1 MATLLSLDQKV
12 FNEEVFNKKLLD
24 FSEQEEKP
32 FNRKSIVERQKAQ
45 EISITTNI
53 PVDQIEAERATGDN
67 SSESAAKVEGLN
79 VDYALTIDQGYRDG
93 MTSEQLASIIE
104 QRTEKGENMTMPE
117 YLLLQNLMLSD
128 NDVNPYATRTL
139 TNMNI
144 WNNLIQKELEANDQT
159 GFGKVMSFLDVNVLR
174 EITIGAFENV
184 TFRSNRE
191 GKEIRKA
198 FNDLTTDEFTRWA
211 AEYIEERKNEG
222 FFSTDSIWNLY
233 KAANDATYLGDD
245 PMAGA
250 MALFGVLDIAT
261 LGSSKIITAP
271 IKGATKGMI
280 TTAKER
286 GLKAVSLTKSR
297 SPVDTVAV
305 MGDEVEAALVANKL
319 VDDAGVQTDQINAG
333 RSVSQDLD
341 PVPSPTERPSLVVTR
356 QAGLKG
362 FITEALETMN
372 RRGSFAE
379 LLPKHIIDELAATT
393 ARRIADKTNDT
404 RLNSY
409 TKPLDDGSDDYR
421 FVVRLGKD
429 GSGAAFRRKM
439 DAEAIAAK
447 DPSLKVVK
455 KEQGRGWF
463 VEAETRLDIA
473 EQAPI
478 AEIVQKSDFIRD
490 TINKTVGAAT
500 VRLGDKLGAKFLQ
513 AESGQAL
520 IGKLIKPYAK
530 TINAVKGKERENLG
544 DFMTQLRD
552 GRYSYLRT
560 APTKES
566 FESLY
571 KLHYGSRPEQRTIDA
586 YEALIDINDASW
598 HIKSSERLK
607 RAVTAKGVFAEFTDD
622 FGTVAYKVENKAA
635 IDDEFI
641 FDIASQKIIR
651 RDKLKEDAIVFKTSE
666 PYAGHIYFTNVKSTR
681 PLERIDIMPYNI
693 GGPRTNAEFR
703 WFLGTVKEER
713 LYSGKLSSLG
723 FKTFL
728 GSFGKDQIV
737 LARKQ
742 LNVIS
747 TRINQ
752 LMKANNVTD
761 LQQLTLTKVEYDDLG
776 DIIRANNSWNKQI
789 TDLEDIQKL
798 GKKYRFNFNEE
809 FVFKARDEK
818 IATVDEAGGDL
829 TRLGIT
835 FGEDVGTMLNSQK
848 MRRGDTPLMEF
859 GGKLAVNDNPI
870 VAMADQFGT
879 EAFGYANRAATQNA
893 IDGWNKLAAR
903 NEALITN
910 WDDLKNLDP
919 MVRFMRAEVTK
930 TGKFNDVAAQLR
942 EQQAIIKRRLN
953 QPTPLSTSWETFTT
967 AATEAVFSITNRKID
982 FSKIGVTSDPSS
994 QLLKVGFYS
1003 KFGFFNPDQFFLQGL
1018 HATTIAAVSPRAG
1031 TKAMGMAVPMM
1042 IIAQLPDSA
1051 TRATAIRRFAR
1062 MSGMTEDEIRTLV
1075 QYIDESGRNI
1085 IDNQV
1090 IELQA
1095 PQKFG
1100 VASNLSQKAQGY
1112 VGDFL
1117 DKSTFFFR
1125 EGERYG
1131 RLTGIITAFLEHRA
1145 KRPDIDPLSPDGKAW
1160 ITNREQ
1166 SLTFRMTSASRSFA
1180 QSGPMRVP
1188 TQWLTFTLRAMEN
1201 IVVGREFTQG
1211 ERFRMAL
1218 ILGPAWGLTG
1228 IGMGKST
1235 GYVVEKLGY
1244 NPSEP
1249 EALEKFNQLKYG
1261 FFDQLLGWGFG
1272 TDTAYAERAAPLG
1285 QVKDTLRKLKEESL
1299 MTTLL
1304 GPSGEI
1310 FGDMK
1315 SAVTNAIMSMIGGR
1329 PESVREDLTS
1339 LVRNITT
1346 VDKAVKIV
1354 ELIETGNYKG
1364 RTRKQVVSNLDK
1376 GDAAAVLFGATPAP
1390 VQNYYDFN
1398 EMVFEENAEVKKLT
1412 SRLEQKARLATDLLT
1427 NGDEGDI
1434 VRGDKLWI
1442 EISEELW
1449 SSNLS
1454 YQLKTSIQNRLVN
1467 VNAIPNWFDNA
1478 QRLDLGPDAAL
1489 LGQQLY

>member
-45 EISITTNI
+45 EIAITTNI

-79 VDYALTIDQGYRDG
+79 VDYALVIDQGYRDG
-93 MTSEQLASIIE
+93 MTAEQLASIIE
-104 QRTEKGENMTMPE
+104 QRKEKGENMTMPE

-159 GFGKVMSFLDVNVLR
+159 GFGKVMTFLDVNVLR

-198 FNDLTTDEFTRWA
+198 FNDLTPDEFTKWA

-222 FFSTDSIWNLY
+222 FFRTDNIWNLY
-233 KAANDATYLGDD
+233 KMANDATYLGDD

-261 LGSSKIITAP
+261 IGSSKIITGPA
-271 IKGATKGMI
+271 KGMI

-286 GLKAVSLTKSR
+286 GLKAVSLTKSK

-305 MGDEVEAALVANKL
+305 MGDEVQAANVANKL

-333 RSVSQDLD
+333 RSLSQDLD

-362 FITEALETMN
+362 FITESLETMN
-372 RRGSFAE
+372 RRGSFGE
-379 LLPKHIIDELAATT
+379 LLPEHIIDELAATT
-393 ARRIADKTNDT
+393 AKRIADKTNDT

-409 TKPLDDGSDDYR
+409 TKPIDDGSDDYR

-478 AEIVQKSDFIRD
+478 AEIVQKSDFVRD
-490 TINKTVGAAT
+490 TINKTIGAAT
-500 VRLGDKLGAKFLQ
+500 VRLGDRLGAKFLQ
-513 AESGQAL
+513 AEAGQAL

-530 TINAVKGKERENLG
+530 LINSVKGKERENLG

-571 KLHYGSRPEQRTIDA
+571 KLHYGSRPEQKTIDA

-607 RAVTAKGVFAEFTDD
+607 RAVTAGGVFAEFTDD
-622 FGTVAYKVENKAA
+622 FGTVAYRVNSRAA
-635 IDDEFI
+635 IDDEFV
-641 FDIASQKIIR
+641 FDLAAQKIIK

-693 GGPRTNAEFR
+693 GGPRTNSEFR

-713 LYSGKLSSLG
+713 LYSGKLASLG

-737 LARKQ
+737 LARNQ
-742 LNVIS
+742 LNAIS
-747 TRINQ
+747 RKVNQ

-761 LQQLTLTKVEYDDLG
+761 LQQLTLTKVEYDELG
-776 DIIRANNSWNKQI
+776 DVIRANNSWNKHI
-789 TDLEDIQKL
+789 TDLEDIQEL
-798 GKKYRFNFNEE
+798 GRKYRFNFNEE

-818 IATVDEAGGDL
+818 ISTVDEAGGDL

-835 FGEDVGTMLNSQK
+835 FGEDVGTMLNSQR

-859 GGKLAVNDNPI
+859 GGNLAVNDSPI

-903 NEALITN
+903 NEGLITN

-919 MVRFMRAEVTK
+919 MTRFMRAEVTK

-982 FSKIGVTSDPSS
+982 FSKIGATSDPSS

-1003 KFGFFNPDQFFLQGL
+1003 KFGFFNPDQFFLQGM
-1018 HATTIAAVSPRAG
+1018 HATTIAAISPRAG

-1062 MSGMTEDEIRTLV
+1062 MSGMTEDELRTLV

-1100 VASNLSQKAQGY
+1100 VASSLGQKAQGY

-1117 DKSTFFFR
+1117 DKSTLFFR

-1201 IVVGREFTQG
+1201 IVVGREFTKM
-1211 ERFRMAL
+1211 ERLRMGL

-1261 FFDQLLGWGFG
+1261 FFDQLLGWAFG
-1272 TDTAYAERAAPLG
+1272 TETAYAERAAPLG
-1285 QVKDTLRKLKEESL
+1285 QVKDTLRKLKEEPL

-1315 SAVTNAIMSMIGGR
+1315 SAVTNAIMSMLGGR
-1329 PESVREDLTS
+1329 PQSVREDLTS
-1339 LVRNITT
+1339 LVRNLST
-1346 VDKAVKIV
+1346 VDKYVKIK

-1390 VQNYYDFN
+1390 VQNYYDYQ
-1398 EMVFEENAEVKKLT
+1398 EMVFEETAAVKKLT

-1434 VRGDKLWI
+1434 IRGNKLWV

-1454 YQLKTSIQNRLVN
+1454 YELKTSIQDRLVN
-1467 VNAIPNWFDNA
+1467 VNAIPNWFRNA

>member
-45 EISITTNI
+45 EIAITTNI

-79 VDYALTIDQGYRDG
+79 VDYALAIDQGYSDG
-93 MTSEQLASIIE
+93 MSAEQLASIIE

-144 WNNLIQKELEANDQT
+144 WNNLIQKELETNDQT
-159 GFGKVMSFLDVNVLR
+159 GFGKVMTFLDVNVLR

-250 MALFGVLDIAT
+250 MALFGVVDIAT

-305 MGDEVEAALVANKL
+305 MGDEVEAAVVANKL

-742 LNVIS
+742 INVIS

-752 LMKANNVTD
+752 LMKANNVSD

-818 IATVDEAGGDL
+818 ISTVDEAGGDL

-859 GGKLAVNDNPI
+859 GGKLAVNDSPI

-1346 VDKAVKIV
+1346 VDKTVKIV

-1364 RTRKQVVSNLDK
+1364 RTRKQVVSNLGK

-1467 VNAIPNWFDNA
+1467 VNAIPNWFNNA

>member
-45 EISITTNI
+45 EIAITTNI

-79 VDYALTIDQGYRDG
+79 VDYALAIDQGYSDG
-93 MTSEQLASIIE
+93 MSAEQLASIIE

-159 GFGKVMSFLDVNVLR
+159 GFGKVMTFLDVNVLR

-250 MALFGVLDIAT
+250 MALFGVVDIAT

-305 MGDEVEAALVANKL
+305 MGDEVEAAIVVNKL
-319 VDDAGVQTDQINAG
+319 VDDAGVQTDQVNAG

-341 PVPSPTERPSLVVTR
+341 LTPSPTERPSLVVTR

-379 LLPKHIIDELAATT
+379 LLPKHIIDELASTT

-429 GSGAAFRRKM
+429 GSGSAFRRKM

-607 RAVTAKGVFAEFTDD
+607 RAVTAKGVFADFTDD
-622 FGTVAYKVENKAA
+622 FGTVAYRVNNKAA

-789 TDLEDIQKL
+789 TDLEDIQTL

-818 IATVDEAGGDL
+818 ISTVDEAGGDL

-835 FGEDVGTMLNSQK
+835 FGEDVGTILNSQK

-859 GGKLAVNDNPI
+859 GGKLAVNDSPI

-942 EQQAIIKRRLN
+942 EQQAVIKRRLN

-982 FSKIGVTSDPSS
+982 FSKIGITSDPSS

-1031 TKAMGMAVPMM
+1031 TKAVGMAVPMM

-1201 IVVGREFTQG
+1201 IIVGKEFTQG

-1339 LVRNITT
+1339 LVRNIST
-1346 VDKAVKIV
+1346 VDKTVKIV

-1467 VNAIPNWFDNA
+1467 VNAIPNWFKNA

>member
-45 EISITTNI
+45 EIAITTNI

-79 VDYALTIDQGYRDG
+79 VDYALAIDQGYSDG
-93 MTSEQLASIIE
+93 MSAEQLASIIE

-144 WNNLIQKELEANDQT
+144 WNNLIQKELETNDQT
-159 GFGKVMSFLDVNVLR
+159 GFGKVMTFLDVNVLR

-250 MALFGVLDIAT
+250 MALFGVVDIAT

-305 MGDEVEAALVANKL
+305 MGDEVEAAVVANKL

-742 LNVIS
+742 INVIS

-752 LMKANNVTD
+752 LMKANNVSD

-818 IATVDEAGGDL
+818 ISTVDEAGGDL

-859 GGKLAVNDNPI
+859 GGKLAVNDSPI

-1339 LVRNITT
+1339 LVRNIST
-1346 VDKAVKIV
+1346 VDKTVKIV

-1364 RTRKQVVSNLDK
+1364 RTRKQVVSNLGK

-1427 NGDEGDI
+1427 SGDERDI

-1467 VNAIPNWFDNA
+1467 VNAIPNWFNNA

>member
-544 DFMTQLRD
+544 DFITQLRD

-571 KLHYGSRPEQRTIDA
+571 KLHYGSRPEQKTIDA

-598 HIKSSERLK
+598 HIKASERLK

-1467 VNAIPNWFDNA
+1467 VNAIPNWFNNA